1 MHGIKKNYVMSLAKT
16 KQNNKIKKSKVGQE
30 IPHFL
35 IFRPRHQSIGH
46 ICTHVLGNQR
56 TSPYTLDFPSK
67 ICRPQSLKLDPKSS
81 TPKAV

>member
-35 IFRPRHQSIGH
+35 IFRPRHHSIGH
-46 ICTHVLGNQR
+46 ICAHVLGNQR

-67 ICRPQSLKLDPKSS
+67 ICRPQSLKLDPKSN